1 MSLAIDLFS
10 ITGAG
15 EEPAPF
21 VTIELSGPPVPK
33 GRPRFRYVP
42 PGRDGRPGFVHVYT
56 PKETEVYEE
65 ALKWKGRAA
74 MRGRSPLNEALAVR
88 IFAMIP
94 IPKSWPAKKRDAALV
109 GLIYPDGRP
118 DWDNYGKIA
127 SDALNKV
134 VWEDDGQIVKSLVVK
149 EYAENPGLIIE
160 VFKLT

>member
-1 MSLAIDLFS
+1 
-10 ITGAG
+10 
-15 EEPAPF
+15 
-21 VTIELSGPPVPK
+21 
-33 GRPRFRYVP
+33 
-42 PGRDGRPGFVHVYT
+42 
-56 PKETEVYEE
+56 
-65 ALKWKGRAA
+65 